1 MRLKTNSVK
10 LQKKFNVTSVNFN
23 KFNFAVAMRGVT
35 MVQAQITR
43 EIDLNVRKCRIFIN
57 PIAPCLSVE
66 ICQPVAL

>member
-10 LQKKFNVTSVNFN
+10 MRKKISATSVNFN
-23 KFNFAVAMRGVT
+23 KVNFAVAKRGVT
-35 MVQAQITR
+35 EVKAQNVR
-43 EIDLNVRKCRIFIN
+43 KIDLNVRKCRIFIN